1 MRQSIWFILDKVKKA
16 YIAVRAM
23 PFLITR
29 DSMSVKRAWILLWQF
44 KPYRFFQYYY
54 DQAMAFESG
63 GNISGDAADMITK
76 QAEHPSFFGQSFTF
90 QPVISVVM
98 AVRNTDSIDDVIATV
113 RSIRKQ
119 VYWHWQLIVMGEAAL
134 VGLPELQ
141 TLNKRE
147 PRITFVARSLPQAA
161 QFDFNESL
169 ALATGEHVCWLQ
181 PGQILTPN
189 ALYTI
194 AYCLQR
200 NPRPVVV
207 FSDERTADNQYFFKP
222 DAAADLLLT
231 RNLLGGF
238 VVIEKTKIEK
248 IGGFRQELEDAQHFD
263 LLVRLSEKTKDF
275 FHVPLTLCSFVSRN
289 QSIDPAVASTPTH
302 LRAINDALQRRAIAA
317 QVTYDQFSQAYRLQE
332 KINGNP
338 LISIIIPFRDQPR
351 LLKSCVTSIVK
362 LSSYSNIEI
371 IGINNGS
378 VLPKTARVA
387 TELEKK

>member
-54 DQAMAFESG
+54 DQAMAFESGGNISGDAADMITKQAENPSFYDHAMAFESG

-134 VGLPELQ
+134 VALPELQ

-207 FSDERTADNQYFFKP
+207 FSD
-222 DAAADLLLT
+222 
-231 RNLLGGF
+231 
-238 VVIEKTKIEK
+238 
-248 IGGFRQELEDAQHFD
+248 
-263 LLVRLSEKTKDF
+263 
-275 FHVPLTLCSFVSRN
+275 
-289 QSIDPAVASTPTH
+289 
-302 LRAINDALQRRAIAA
+302 
-317 QVTYDQFSQAYRLQE
+317 
-332 KINGNP
+332 
-338 LISIIIPFRDQPR
+338 
-351 LLKSCVTSIVK
+351 
-362 LSSYSNIEI
+362 
-371 IGINNGS
+371 
-378 VLPKTARVA
+378 
-387 TELEKK
+387 